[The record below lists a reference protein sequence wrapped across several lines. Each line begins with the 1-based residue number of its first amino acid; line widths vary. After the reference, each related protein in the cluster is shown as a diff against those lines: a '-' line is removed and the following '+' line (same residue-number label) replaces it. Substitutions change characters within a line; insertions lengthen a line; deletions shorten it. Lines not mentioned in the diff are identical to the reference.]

1 MNNVSETIF
10 KRQNY
15 NYLYQLLPFFVRMNY
30 TECFPLRI
38 LTNGSDDNYMSMIIS
53 TGTAVGVSV
62 FVYIM
67 AVVLIVA
74 LRLHTK
80 LVYRLAVY
88 QISSSILFLIVWEVY
103 LTSKI
108 DSAVTRLGRYSVDT
122 VVTFSAYVYQILCT
136 WIVVH
141 QFALAVCYKN
151 LNRLEPLYV
160 VSSLLVSSVM
170 AVVSF
175 ALVFVATSETHSSDC
190 SAYDV
195 FIIKRWIE
203 GIFACVLIGLN
214 CALVIVIGLVLC
226 HRAYRKRNGHR
237 SLSDQQHKKALCE
250 MLPLLMYPVFSVM
263 TPVMYA
269 VMNHFDHALDYR
281 SRFVVPMLTFT
292 WSMMFALSIISHL
305 GVVICIRRRNAS
317 RHAALSSI
325 NKMEESGTVHESS
338 HILARSNT
346 YYSIPEDTCA

>member
-1 MNNVSETIF
+1 
-10 KRQNY
+10 
-15 NYLYQLLPFFVRMNY
+15 
-30 TECFPLRI
+30 
-38 LTNGSDDNYMSMIIS
+38 MSIIIS

-62 FVYIM
+62 FVCIM

-80 LVYRLAVY
+80 LVYRLALY
-88 QISSSILFLIVWEVY
+88 QILSYILLLVVWEVY
-103 LTSKI
+103 LTSKLG
-108 DSAVTRLGRYSVDT
+108 STVPRLGRYTLDT
-122 VVTFSAYVYQILCT
+122 VFTFSAYVYQILCT

-141 QFALAVCYKN
+141 QFALAVCHKN

-160 VSSLLVSSVM
+160 VSSLLVSSFM

-175 ALVFVATSETHSSDC
+175 AVVFVANSETHSSDC

-195 FIIKRWIE
+195 LIIKRWIE
-203 GIFACVLIGLN
+203 GIFACLLIGLN
-214 CALVIVIGLVLC
+214 FALVIVIGLVLC

-250 MLPLLMYPVFSVM
+250 MLPLLMYPILSIL
-263 TPVMYA
+263 TPVLFA
-269 VMNHFDHALDYR
+269 VINHFDTVIDFR
-281 SRFVVPMLTFT
+281 SRFVVPILTFT

-305 GVVICIRRRNAS
+305 GVVICVRRRNAS

-325 NKMEESGTVHESS
+325 SKMDVSGTVHESS

>member
-1 MNNVSETIF
+1 MPT
-10 KRQNY
+10 
-15 NYLYQLLPFFVRMNY
+15 
-30 TECFPLRI
+30 
-38 LTNGSDDNYMSMIIS
+38 IIS

-62 FVYIM
+62 FVNMM

-80 LVYRLAVY
+80 LVYRLALY
-88 QISSSILFLIVWEVY
+88 QILSYILLLVVWEVY
-103 LTSKI
+103 LISKF
-108 DSAVTRLGRYSVDT
+108 DSRLGKYSVGT

-141 QFALAVCYKN
+141 QFALAVCHKN

-175 ALVFVATSETHSSDC
+175 ALVFVANSETHSSDC

-203 GIFACVLIGLN
+203 GIFACLLIGLN

-226 HRAYRKRNGHR
+226 FRVYCKRNGHR

-250 MLPLLMYPVFSVM
+250 MLPLLMYPVFSVV
-263 TPVMYA
+263 TPVLYA
-269 VMNHFDHALDYR
+269 IMNHYDHAFDYR
-281 SRFVVPMLTFT
+281 SRFVVSILTFT
-292 WSMMFALSIISHL
+292 WSMMLALSIISHL
-305 GVVICIRRRNAS
+305 GVVFCIRRRNAS

-325 NKMEESGTVHESS
+325 NKMKESGTVHESS

-346 YYSIPEDTCA
+346 YYSIPDDTCA